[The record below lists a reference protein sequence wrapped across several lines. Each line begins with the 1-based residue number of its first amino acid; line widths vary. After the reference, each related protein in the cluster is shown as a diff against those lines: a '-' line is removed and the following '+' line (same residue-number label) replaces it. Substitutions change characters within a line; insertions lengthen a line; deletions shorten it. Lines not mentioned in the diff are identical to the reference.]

1 MAVNLKNYYDN
12 LNSGEEQ
19 GYYPIS
25 TVPNPNDPN
34 NNSTAKYGGVT
45 WGGFSGVNPAPLMT
59 FPVSKKTDQTPTV
72 GNSGEGLLSSL
83 SGGGLSSL
91 SGVGGIGT
99 GGLAGGFLNIA
110 DGATGGAVEKLAA
123 GALDAARI
131 TKFFATPQGIAFNLK
146 QTWLQTM
153 NTKVPH
159 KRTSLSD
166 DTRIYNLGF
175 NILAQI
181 PLEAIDIHINR
192 HGLLPGFREYP
203 NQEGVYSEWYA
214 KPSNNTSLSVNSS
227 LYTLHKKL
235 IGGDSPDPAGEWFS
249 YGGGPKSQ
257 FGLGRT
263 KHRRWVDTTT
273 DDKGRNLNDRENQ
286 GWKGFLSNP
295 TSPDIYPSYKTTDF
309 NPNPNISL
317 IPIQTTSPF
326 TGNNIP
332 FDFEELNNKNLTL
345 QKNAGIGRV
354 AGRSKEQRIKL
365 TATYD
370 GARDTVNFSNLLKAN
385 TAETD
390 IPKDLIKFRFE
401 SISNDNTN
409 DNILIIFRAFLSGI
423 NDRYSPNWNSQQYV
437 GRGEKFYTY
446 DGFARDISFNF
457 TMATQT
463 RDEVKPLMQKLNY
476 LTSNTMPDYNTAGRM
491 RGPFMKLT
499 IGDYL
504 VSLPGFISSLN
515 YTIKDDAPWDIA
527 LYKDLDGDDFA
538 KDERELPHMIDV
550 SVTYTPIH
558 NFLPKKGTNDVFYI
572 LGKGD
577 EWITS
582 TTISSDVDELRDIES
597 FDISNLA

>member
-19 GYYPIS
+19 GYYPIP

-99 GGLAGGFLNIA
+99 GGIGGGFLNIA

-203 NQEGVYSEWYA
+203 NQPGVYSQYFQKNE
-214 KPSNNTSLSVNSS
+214 TEFNSS
-227 LYTLHKKL
+227 LYTLHEKL
-235 IGGDSPDPAGEWFS
+235 
-249 YGGGPKSQ
+249 
-257 FGLGRT
+257 
-263 KHRRWVDTTT
+263 
-273 DDKGRNLNDRENQ
+273 
-286 GWKGFLSNP
+286 
-295 TSPDIYPSYKTTDF
+295 
-309 NPNPNISL
+309 
-317 IPIQTTSPF
+317 
-326 TGNNIP
+326 TGNY
-332 FDFEELNNKNLTL
+332 T
-345 QKNAGIGRV
+345 GIDNDPDV
-354 AGRSKEQRIKL
+354 EARS
-365 TATYD
+365 
-370 GARDTVNFSNLLKAN
+370 
-385 TAETD
+385 
-390 IPKDLIKFRFE
+390 
-401 SISNDNTN
+401 
-409 DNILIIFRAFLSGI
+409 
-423 NDRYSPNWNSQQYV
+423 
-437 GRGEKFYTY
+437 
-446 DGFARDISFNF
+446 
-457 TMATQT
+457 
-463 RDEVKPLMQKLNY
+463 
-476 LTSNTMPDYNTAGRM
+476 
-491 RGPFMKLT
+491 
-499 IGDYL
+499 
-504 VSLPGFISSLN
+504 
-515 YTIKDDAPWDIA
+515 
-527 LYKDLDGDDFA
+527 
-538 KDERELPHMIDV
+538 
-550 SVTYTPIH
+550 
-558 NFLPKKGTNDVFYI
+558 
-572 LGKGD
+572 
-577 EWITS
+577 
-582 TTISSDVDELRDIES
+582 
-597 FDISNLA
+597 

>member
-99 GGLAGGFLNIA
+99 GGIGGGFLNIA

-146 QTWLQTM
+146 QTWLQRM
-153 NTKVPH
+153 NTKIPH
-159 KRTSLSD
+159 GPGPNNNSRV
-166 DTRIYNLGF
+166 YNLGF
-175 NILAQI
+175 NILAQV

-192 HGLLPGFREYP
+192 HGLLPGFEQYP

-214 KPSNNTSLSVNSS
+214 KPANNTSPSVNSS
-227 LYTLHKKL
+227 LYTLHDKL
-235 IGGDSPDPAGEWFS
+235 IGGNSPGPAGEWFG

-263 KHRRWVDTTT
+263 KHKRWANTTNDIT
-273 DDKGRNLNDRENQ
+273 GSKGVKNIGDASR
-286 GWKGFLSNP
+286 
-295 TSPDIYPSYKTTDF
+295 PDESF
-309 NPNPNISL
+309 
-317 IPIQTTSPF
+317 IPIKPLISTTIGSTLPPF
-326 TGNNIP
+326 IEDLGYAS
-332 FDFEELNNKNLTL
+332 L
-345 QKNAGIGRV
+345 QKNASIGEV
-354 AGRSKEQRIKL
+354 AGRTRGERSNLITISTL
-365 TATYD
+365 
-370 GARDTVNFSNLLKAN
+370 DTKDKVNFSGLLKAN
-385 TAETD
+385 TAEKD

-401 SISNDNTN
+401 AIDNDNTD

-423 NDRYSPNWNSQQYV
+423 SDRYSPNWNSQQYV

-457 TMATQT
+457 TMAAQT
-463 RDEVKPLMQKLNY
+463 RDEMKPLMQKLNY
-476 LTSNTMPDYNTAGRM
+476 LASNTMPDYNDDGRM

-499 IGDYL
+499 IGDYF

-515 YTIKDDAPWDIA
+515 YTIKDDSPWDIA
-527 LYKDLDGDDFA
+527 LYKDLDDDFG
-538 KDERELPHMIDV
+538 KNERELPHMIDV

-558 NFLPKKGTNDVFYI
+558 DFLPKKGTNDVFYV
-572 LGKGD
+572 LKKGD
-577 EWITS
+577 DWITN
-582 TTISSDVDELRDIES
+582 TTTGSS
-597 FDISNLA
+597 A

>member
-19 GYYPIS
+19 GYYPIP

-99 GGLAGGFLNIA
+99 GGLGGGFLNIA

-146 QTWLQTM
+146 QTWLQRM
-153 NTKVPH
+153 NTKIPH
-159 KRTSLSD
+159 GLGPNNNSRV
-166 DTRIYNLGF
+166 YNLGF
-175 NILAQI
+175 NILAQV

-192 HGLLPGFREYP
+192 HGLLPGFKQYP
-203 NQEGVYSEWYA
+203 DQEGVYSEWYA

-227 LYTLHKKL
+227 LYTLHDKL
-235 IGGDSPDPAGEWFS
+235 IGGNSPGPAGEWFG

-263 KHRRWVDTTT
+263 KHKRWANTTNDIT
-273 DDKGRNLNDRENQ
+273 GSKGVKNIGDASR
-286 GWKGFLSNP
+286 
-295 TSPDIYPSYKTTDF
+295 PDESF
-309 NPNPNISL
+309 
-317 IPIQTTSPF
+317 IPIKPLISTTALSSGLPK
-326 TGNNIP
+326 TL
-332 FDFEELNNKNLTL
+332 DNLDNENLSL

-354 AGRSKEQRIKL
+354 TSRQSRSGLWSTNIS
-365 TATYD
+365 T
-370 GARDTVNFSNLLKAN
+370 RDKVNFSGLLKAN
-385 TAETD
+385 TAEKD

-401 SISNDNTN
+401 AISNDNTN

-457 TMATQT
+457 TMAAQT

-476 LTSNTMPDYNTAGRM
+476 LTSNTMPDYNTDGRM

-499 IGDYL
+499 IGDYF
-504 VSLPGFISSLN
+504 VSLPGFITSLN

-527 LYKDLDGDDFA
+527 LYKNSKDTVSSSDSTSDFA
-538 KDERELPHMIDV
+538 KNERELPHMIDV

-558 NFLPKKGTNDVFYI
+558 DFLPKKGTKDVFYV
-572 LGKGD
+572 LGKDD

-582 TTISSDVDELRDIES
+582 ITTGNS
-597 FDISNLA
+597 A